1 MGGEHAASGGVAAP
15 PTTGILAV
23 RYRPETKS
31 RVDLLAAVGSKGRPY
46 RRLEVCGFEILVGKG
61 DAENDRLTFEVAEP
75 YDWWLHVAGY
85 SGSHVVVRNPEELAE
100 LPRPVLLKA
109 AEVAAWHSKARS
121 AGRVEV
127 HVCRVGDVSKS
138 RGFEPGKVQ
147 LRRWQRVRVYPR
159 DPSAEPAE

>member
-75 YDWWLHVAGY
+75 HDWWLHVAGY

-100 LPRPVLLKA
+100 LPRAVLLKA
-109 AEVAAWHSKARS
+109 AELAAWHSKARS

>member
-1 MGGEHAASGGVAAP
+1 
-15 PTTGILAV
+15 
-23 RYRPETKS
+23 
-31 RVDLLAAVGSKGRPY
+31 VGSKGRPY

-100 LPRPVLLKA
+100 LPRAVLLKA
-109 AEVAAWHSKARS
+109 AELAAWHSKARS